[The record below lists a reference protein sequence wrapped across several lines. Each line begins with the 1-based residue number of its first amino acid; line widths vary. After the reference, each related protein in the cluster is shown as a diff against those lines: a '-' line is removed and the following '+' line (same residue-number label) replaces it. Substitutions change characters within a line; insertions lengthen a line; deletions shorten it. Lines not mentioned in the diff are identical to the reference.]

1 MNDLISVI
9 VPVYNIEKELLDK
22 CIFSIINQTYK
33 NLEIIIVD
41 DGSFKECADECDRLA
56 QMDSRV
62 LVIHQKN
69 TGVSGAR
76 NAGLDIAKG
85 DFIGF
90 VDPDD
95 YIDNDMYDRML
106 KKLMFDESDICVC
119 GFNLVYGSGDIKAR
133 EFYDKNMIF
142 SKDEAYREL
151 MLDKEVNSCVWNK
164 LYKRKLFNEIR
175 FPMRKYFEDCYIM
188 HEIFNLSDKIS
199 IIGEYFYNYY
209 QRPGSIMND
218 IGIDKF
224 LQRFDSFK
232 ARLDYT
238 DKHFPQYSELVYE
251 SIIKVSIKYLLD
263 PGKHFNCSKRE
274 YIQKTV
280 HIFEF
285 LESDEA
291 KAVVKKMPKYVD
303 SYVFLMKHRYSF
315 CLKGIRWIFKGF
327 SMV

>member
-1 MNDLISVI
+1 MRDLISIV

-41 DGSFKECADECDRLA
+41 DGSKKECADECDNLA
-56 QMDSRV
+56 KTDSRII
-62 LVIHQKN
+62 VIHQKN
-69 TGVSGAR
+69 KGVSGAR

-85 DFIGF
+85 DYIGF

-95 YIDNDMYDRML
+95 YINSNMYSSML
-106 KKLMFDESDICVC
+106 NKLLFDGSDICVC
-119 GFNLVYGSGDIKAR
+119 GFNLVYSNGDIKAR
-133 EFYDKNMIF
+133 EFYDKNTVF
-142 SKDEAYREL
+142 SKEEAYREL
-151 MLDKEVNSCVWNK
+151 MLDKEINSCVWNK
-164 LYKRKLFNEIR
+164 LYKRKLFSEIR
-175 FPMRKYFEDCYIM
+175 FPLGKCFEDCYVM
-188 HEIFNLSDKIS
+188 HEIFNLSYKVS

-238 DKHFPQYSELVYE
+238 DKYFPQYSELVYE

-263 PGKHFNCSKRE
+263 PGSHLKCSKKE
-274 YIQKTV
+274 YIQKTDY
-280 HIFEF
+280 IYGF
-285 LESDEA
+285 LESE
-291 KAVVKKMPKYVD
+291 KVQGVVEKMPKYND

-315 CLKGIRWIFKGF
+315 CLKGVRWIFKGL
-327 SMV
+327 SLV